1 MGEKMSIEP
10 CPKCKVSKGYEW
22 TWSKN
27 FDGTG
32 FATCKGCGAKF

>member
-1 MGEKMSIEP
+1 MSIEP
-10 CPKCKVSKGYEW
+10 CSKCKVSKGYEW

-32 FATCKGCGAKF
+32 FATCKGCGAKFR